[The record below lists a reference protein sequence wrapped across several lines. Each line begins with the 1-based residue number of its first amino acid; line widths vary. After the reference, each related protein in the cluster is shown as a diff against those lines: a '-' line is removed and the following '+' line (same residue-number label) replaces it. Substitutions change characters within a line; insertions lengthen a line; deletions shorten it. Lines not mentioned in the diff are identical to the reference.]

1 MCSMPVLV
9 ATLLLLDRLM
19 MVSVAVA
26 FAFVAPYLCR
36 VGYILGR
43 IDLDIDTLR
52 GGGTAR
58 RRTAAT
64 RVGRE
69 GRTRGVVTLFNGRIA
84 QRHR

>member
-1 MCSMPVLV
+1 MPVLV
-9 ATLLLLDRLM
+9 ATLLLPDRLM

-58 RRTAAT
+58 RRRTAAT

-84 QRHR
+84 QRYR